1 MMTAQTRRSLAALL
15 AGIAGMLMALLTA
28 TRLRQDACLDAG
40 GRWLAAARSCE
51 LPAGAASAMS
61 PLRGYTLGAVAGVLT
76 AIVLWRMF
84 TFFASRGVRRPS

>member
-1 MMTAQTRRSLAALL
+1 MTAETRRSLAALL

-40 GRWLAAARSCE
+40 GRWLAAARMCE
-51 LPAGAASAMS
+51 LPAGTASEMS
-61 PLRGYTLGAVAGVLT
+61 PLRGYALGAVAGVLT

-84 TFFASRGVRRPS
+84 TFFASRGTRRPS